1 MAEPA
6 FNQLIQICPNDG
18 PPFLD
23 IIRVYRKAATSLGL
37 GGADFFLSPSTT
49 QTPNQHEGGTPL
61 SLGDSAS
68 KRGVSRQ
75 RNSNANRRFARR
87 PALEMVGAE
96 GASPHGSAAAFRSP
110 GEPHYLDCD
119 DLKDIA
125 TLSRRLR
132 QALPEISDSL
142 VLCHRYRAYKSF
154 VATGLDAARLVA
166 VAHEYGFFRRRRR
179 RWAQRLSRHDALFAG
194 VSPGVAEE
202 LKQATGSAL
211 VWPNA
216 LDLDALDPLDR
227 PAARQALALPPEGS
241 VFGVVGRLHYKKRP
255 ELALE
260 AFRLFLERTGR
271 SDAHLAFVGDGA
283 LRERLELAS
292 GDQPVTFAGFI
303 PAAARLM
310 KAFDALVMASSNEP
324 FGMVLLEAMAAG
336 VPVVTPRQPGP
347 LCILADLGHYFEGSE
362 PQAIAAAMQAAL
374 EAPPGE
380 GPERAR
386 REFSVAAVAERLEA
400 LRG

>member
-1 MAEPA
+1 MAETA

-23 IIRVYRKAATSLGL
+23 IIRVYRKAALSLGL
-37 GGADFFLSPSTT
+37 GGADFFLSPSVE
-49 QTPNQHEGGTPL
+49 QSHSLPVESAFHQPSRGRDALAPGHDAGIERGPL
-61 SLGDSAS
+61 E
-68 KRGVSRQ
+68 RG
-75 RNSNANRRFARR
+75 R
-87 PALEMVGAE
+87 PAPDWAGAE
-96 GASPHGSAAAFRSP
+96 GASPHGSAAGFRI
-110 GEPHYLDCD
+110 GQDGHYLDCEN
-119 DLKDIA
+119 LKDTA
-125 TLSRRLR
+125 TLAHRLR
-132 QALPEISDSL
+132 QTLPETRASL
-142 VLCHRYRAYKSF
+142 VVCHRYRAYKSF
-154 VATGLDAARLVA
+154 VATGLAAGRLVA

-179 RWAQRLSRHDALFAG
+179 RWARRLSRHDALFAG

-227 PAARQALALPPEGS
+227 TAARQALALPPEGL
-241 VFGVVGRLHYKKRP
+241 VIGVVGRLHYKKRP

-260 AFRLFLERTGR
+260 AFRIFLERTGKR
-271 SDAHLAFVGDGA
+271 DAHLAFVGDGA

-292 GDQPVTFAGFI
+292 RNLPVTFAGFR
-303 PAAARLM
+303 PTAARLM
-310 KAFDALVMASSNEP
+310 KAFDALLMASSNEP

-336 VPVVTPRQPGP
+336 VPVITPRQPGP

-362 PQAIAAAMQAAL
+362 PQAIAAAMQAAV

-380 GPERAR
+380 GRERAQ

-400 LRG
+400 LL

>member
-1 MAEPA
+1 
-6 FNQLIQICPNDG
+6 
-18 PPFLD
+18 
-23 IIRVYRKAATSLGL
+23 
-37 GGADFFLSPSTT
+37 
-49 QTPNQHEGGTPL
+49 
-61 SLGDSAS
+61 
-68 KRGVSRQ
+68 
-75 RNSNANRRFARR
+75 
-87 PALEMVGAE
+87 
-96 GASPHGSAAAFRSP
+96 
-110 GEPHYLDCD
+110 
-119 DLKDIA
+119 
-125 TLSRRLR
+125 
-132 QALPEISDSL
+132 
-142 VLCHRYRAYKSF
+142 
-154 VATGLDAARLVA
+154 LVA

-179 RWAQRLSRHDALFAG
+179 RWARRLSRHDALFAG

-227 PAARQALALPPEGS
+227 TAARQALALPPEGL

-260 AFRLFLERTGR
+260 AFRIFLERTDR
-271 SDAHLAFVGDGA
+271 SDAHLAFVGDGT

-292 GDQPVTFAGFI
+292 RGLPVTFTSFI
-303 PAAARLM
+303 PAAAQLM
-310 KAFDALVMASSNEP
+310 KAFDALLMASSNEP

-347 LCILADLGHYFEGSE
+347 LCILEDLGHYFEGSE
-362 PQAIAAAMQAAL
+362 PQAIAAAMQAAV

-380 GPERAR
+380 GSERAQ

-400 LRG
+400 LRDE